1 MIWKNMLAQRWLRLA
16 FLCSLASNF
25 FLIALGVSLYL
36 ERPTAFPPEPDAF
49 MERMAGQL
57 SSEGEAVFRRTF
69 EKHRAEIAA
78 RRDAMANA
86 HAEIRRLASTEPL
99 DLEAMQRL
107 RETRPPLMED
117 FMNSID
123 NFMIEVLPQLSAE
136 DRRRLANATPG

>member
-1 MIWKNMLAQRWLRLA
+1 MLAQRWLRLA

-36 ERPTAFPPEPDAF
+36 ERPTAFPPPPEAF
-49 MERMAGQL
+49 MERMASKL

-69 EKHRAEIAA
+69 EEHRAEISA
-78 RRDAMANA
+78 RRDALANA
-86 HAEIRRLASTEPL
+86 HTEVRRLASTEPL

-107 RETRPPLMED
+107 RDMRPPLMTD

-123 NFMIEVLPQLSAE
+123 DFMLEVLPQLSAE
-136 DRRRLANATPG
+136 DRRRLASATPG